1 MLYDQAQLA
10 LAYLEAAQATGD
22 EFYATVAQD
31 TIDYVLRDLRDPAGG
46 FYSAE
51 DADSVPPGEDPS
63 SGHEAPARKIEGAFY
78 VWTDREIEERLGGD
92 AAIARRRFGIEPG
105 GNAPQDPQGEFRGQ
119 NLLYVAQSIEDV
131 ARRSGVPA
139 DEVIAA
145 LARIRRTL
153 FEARSARQRPH
164 LDDKILTA
172 WNGLMIAAL
181 ARAARTVGDQAA
193 AASSLEAARRAAGFI
208 RERLWRDGDR
218 TLLRFVDARNR
229 GKAFLQLAD
238 EAWFLARDARPVR
251 LSPGHRFAAG
261 VGLQEI
267 LGPAPSRDYAIVDVT
282 RPGGSGAMV
291 SFDLRATKPGVPYP
305 RVTYVV
311 RAYTRR
317 PARIELR
324 LASGRVAR
332 LVELVAWAPDRRLT
346 PAELVVKDLVGGQPP
361 VRVTFTSI
369 EDREPPPHLFALG
382 TEGDR
387 ARAALAG

>member
-1 MLYDQAQLA
+1 MPLLVAWLLGAPPVPARADAPT
-10 LAYLEAAQATGD
+10 EAD
-22 EFYATVAQD
+22 
-31 TIDYVLRDLRDPAGG
+31 RDLLRAADL
-46 FYSAE
+46 
-51 DADSVPPGEDPS
+51 DAA
-63 SGHEAPARKIEGAFY
+63 APAAF
-78 VWTDREIEERLGGD
+78 RARLRV
-92 AAIARRRFGIEPG
+92 APLQPG
-105 GNAPQDPQGEFRGQ
+105 RAPVE
-119 NLLYVAQSIEDV
+119 
-131 ARRSGVPA
+131 
-139 DEVIAA
+139 
-145 LARIRRTL
+145 
-153 FEARSARQRPH
+153 
-164 LDDKILTA
+164 
-172 WNGLMIAAL
+172 
-181 ARAARTVGDQAA
+181 
-193 AASSLEAARRAAGFI
+193 LE
-208 RERLWRDGDR
+208 LWRDGDR